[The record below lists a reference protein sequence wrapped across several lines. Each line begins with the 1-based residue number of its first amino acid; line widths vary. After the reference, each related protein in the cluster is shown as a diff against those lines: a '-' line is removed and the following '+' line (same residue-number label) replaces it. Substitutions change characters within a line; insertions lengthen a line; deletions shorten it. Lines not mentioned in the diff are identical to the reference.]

1 MPVSKALVSLINSVP
16 APLAAYLRTDR
27 ALTGLLRP
35 IVNRLM
41 PSGLMKVKVRSGA
54 AAGLWLIID
63 ARREKFFWT
72 GTHERGVQQALCEIL
87 KPGMVFWDVGANIG
101 FFSLIASRCVGAA
114 GRVHAFE
121 PMHANRKRL
130 AKNLAIN
137 GSGNVTIHDC
147 ALAASSGEAVL
158 HSHYSSL
165 MWTLVAERGH
175 REGIAVRCETL
186 DELAERLG
194 APDLIKVDTEGN
206 ELEVLRGGIR
216 LLSSKTPSILY
227 ETDEATQAET
237 RNLLP
242 AYRFRRLDER
252 HWLLR
257 GEHSNRNSK
266 TPDV

>member
-1 MPVSKALVSLINSVP
+1 MPVSKAVVSLINSVP

-41 PSGLMKVKVRSGA
+41 PAGLMKVKVRSGA
-54 AAGLWLIID
+54 GAGLWLIID
-63 ARREKFFWT
+63 ARNEKFFWT
-72 GTHERGVQQALCEIL
+72 GTHECSVQQALCEIL

-101 FFSLIASRCVGAA
+101 FLSLIASRCVGAA

-121 PMHANRKRL
+121 PLHANRKRL

-137 GSGNVTIHDC
+137 GIGNVTIHDC
-147 ALAASSGEAVL
+147 ALAASSGEAIL
-158 HSHYSSL
+158 HSHYSPL
-165 MWTLVAERGH
+165 MWTLLPERGH
-175 REGIAVRCETL
+175 REGIVVRCETL
-186 DELAERLG
+186 DEQAERLG

-206 ELEVLRGGIR
+206 ELEVLRGGIG
-216 LLSSKTPSILY
+216 LLSSKMPALLY
-227 ETDEATQAET
+227 ETDEATMAET

-242 AYRFRRLDER
+242 AYRVRRLDER

-266 TPDV
+266 TSDV